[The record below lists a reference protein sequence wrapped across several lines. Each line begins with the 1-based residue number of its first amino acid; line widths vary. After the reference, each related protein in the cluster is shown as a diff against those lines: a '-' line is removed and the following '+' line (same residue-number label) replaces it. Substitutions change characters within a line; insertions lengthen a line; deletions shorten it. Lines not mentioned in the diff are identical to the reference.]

1 MIYAIA
7 LILLALSGVFEPAA
21 PAGCDPALAAL
32 FSPPRPGLG
41 TYEVCVTGDRPET
54 ALGRE
59 GFADTG
65 PERLEVLDAMG
76 AGGGFDRARLT
87 QLYDGRRVEVRRG
100 WRIAQDRFE
109 SITAISPYPDPTL
122 TRILEGS
129 LTIRW
134 SARLKP
140 QV

>member
-7 LILLALSGVFEPAA
+7 LILLALSGVFDPAA
-21 PAGCDPALAAL
+21 AAGCDPALAAL
-32 FSPPRPGLG
+32 FSPARPRLG
-41 TYEVCVTGDRPET
+41 SYEVCVTSDPPET

-59 GFADTG
+59 GFTDAG

-76 AGGGFDRARLT
+76 AAGGFDRARMN

-100 WRIAQDRFE
+100 WRIAKDRFE
-109 SITAISPYPDPTL
+109 SITAISPYPDASLTTL
-122 TRILEGS
+122 HEGT

-134 SARLKP
+134 TVPSHG
-140 QV
+140 